1 MKQNIRYT
9 LISLLA
15 LCTLG
20 SCRDDVEMILSE
32 DEYTGYTRTPDGYR
46 GFYLLNEG
54 NMGSNKST
62 LDYYDFTTG
71 IYTRNI
77 YAEVNP
83 TVPKE
88 LGDVGNDIGIYGS
101 KMYAVINCSNK
112 VEVMDYQTA
121 KRIGQIDIPNCRFI
135 KFAGRYAYVTSYAG
149 PVEINPNYEQIGYVA
164 RVDTATL
171 KVVDRCLVGY
181 QPDELEIVD
190 GKIYVANSGGYMGA
204 GETSGYERTVSV
216 IDIYTFTEERRID
229 VAYNLERIKADRRGD
244 LWVSSRGDYKG
255 LPARL
260 FFIDRKKQQVT
271 YTIPIAATNYW
282 IDDDLLYVYGTEWSY
297 ITNDWNISYSIVNT
311 VTHEIVTRN
320 IITDGT
326 NKEIEMPYGI
336 MVDPETKDIYIT
348 DAGNY
353 VTPGALYCF
362 DKYGKKKWVQRSG
375 NIPGHF
381 ALVPIYKSDS
391 AQPDPVL
398 QFQ

>member
-1 MKQNIRYT
+1 M
-9 LISLLA
+9 
-15 LCTLG
+15 
-20 SCRDDVEMILSE
+20 
-32 DEYTGYTRTPDGYR
+32 
-46 GFYLLNEG
+46 
-54 NMGSNKST
+54 
-62 LDYYDFTTG
+62 
-71 IYTRNI
+71 
-77 YAEVNP
+77 NP

-271 YTIPIAATNYW
+271 DTIPIAATNYW